1 MRKGLTGNID
11 EIICKVAEMETIKP
25 YVLCDGT
32 ALTIQLGHRLSED
45 LDFMMWRKSKKEKPE
60 VKWPAIKSELENK
73 IGEIQ
78 NFDIYDF
85 GQVEF
90 VVSNVKF
97 SFFVSDNYSP
107 VAKTVPY
114 LGNIRLAD
122 INSILAMKLE
132 VMFRRSKMRDYY
144 DIYAILKE
152 GYDIAEGI
160 KSASNY
166 SRHHFKTK
174 NIVMFLLSDKF
185 EDDINFNLLKPK
197 FNVTREEMRLFIS
210 RKLKEANLI

>member
-1 MRKGLTGNID
+1 
-11 EIICKVAEMETIKP
+11 METIKP
-25 YVLCDGT
+25 YVLCGGT
-32 ALTIQLGHRLSED
+32 ALSIQLGHRLSED

-107 VAKTVPY
+107 VAETVPY

-144 DIYAILKE
+144 DIYAILRE

-160 KSASNY
+160 KTASKY

-210 RKLKEANLI
+210 RKLKDANLI